1 VVDGAVSG
9 TTHRLARGLTR
20 TAAAG
25 VTAGALGL
33 GYASVVERHWFALR
47 HATLPVLAPGARPL
61 RVLHVSD
68 LHLRPGQRTEERFVA
83 GLADLAPDLVVD
95 TGDNLSH
102 TRAVPVVLRALGRL
116 LDRPGVFV
124 FGSNDYHG
132 PRPKNPANYLFRRQ
146 HRILGPELP
155 WRDLRAAFVERGWHD
170 ATHARFELTVAGQRI
185 AVAGVDDPHI
195 GHDDYDRIAGP
206 PDPEAT
212 GDDAGPV
219 LRLGLT
225 HSPEP
230 RVLDGFAADG
240 YDLVLA
246 GHTHGGQLRIP
257 GYGAVVTN
265 CGVDRSRARGASR
278 WGSHLRLHVSA
289 GLGTS
294 PYAPVRFGCRPEAS
308 LLELVPREAA
318 GRDGRAGAGTSAVP
332 RPPSSPAGTTR

>member
-1 VVDGAVSG
+1 VADQPATDG
-9 TTHRLARGLTR
+9 TTHGFARGLIR

-25 VTAGALGL
+25 TAVGALGL
-33 GYASVVERHWFALR
+33 GYASVVERHWFTLR

-83 GLADLAPDLVVD
+83 GLAELEPDLVVD

-102 TRAVPVVLRALGRL
+102 RRAVPVVLRALGRL

-132 PRPKNPANYLFRRQ
+132 PKPKNPANYLFRPQ
-146 HRILGPELP
+146 HRILGPDLP
-155 WRDLRAAFVERGWHD
+155 WRDLRAAFVEHGWHD
-170 ATHARFELTVAGQRI
+170 ATHTRLDLTVAGQRV

-206 PDPEAT
+206 ADPDEAGT
-212 GDDAGPV
+212 PA

-246 GHTHGGQLRIP
+246 GHTHGGQLRLP
-257 GYGAVVTN
+257 GYGAIVTN

-278 WGSHLRLHVSA
+278 WGAHMRLHVSA

-308 LLELVPREAA
+308 LLELVPREAPGHA
-318 GRDGRAGAGTSAVP
+318 AASGAGAAAGT
-332 RPPSSPAGTTR
+332 RPPSRPAGSAR